1 MNICMCVCMYAG
13 MRVYI
18 YVGKG
23 TARILCCATCVRVRA
38 GDHVYST
45 CIFLYMLSDPPFSCN
60 RYMKG

>member
-1 MNICMCVCMYAG
+1 MYAG